1 MRASGCCALWRNL
14 REPRSSR
21 SCSAGKSRKVRGESP
36 TFIASVVPSA
46 CAARSGGLPCPC
58 TPKRTGDLVSEQ
70 DSNPPVSTG
79 GGDDGTTTLL
89 GSGRMGK
96 DDPRIVAL
104 GDVDEASSFL
114 GLARAEAEEEVG
126 ELLIGL
132 QRLLYRVMGD
142 VAMPQEDNMVGEDD
156 LRFLDGALEE
166 WRGRTE
172 IPREFVVPGESRLGA
187 LLDVARSI
195 TRRAERSLVA
205 SGYAGEHPHA
215 VRVVNRLSDVLFV
228 LARNADGKKTLS
240 KG

>member
-1 MRASGCCALWRNL
+1 L
-14 REPRSSR
+14 
-21 SCSAGKSRKVRGESP
+21 
-36 TFIASVVPSA
+36 
-46 CAARSGGLPCPC
+46 
-58 TPKRTGDLVSEQ
+58 SEQ

-142 VAMPQEDNMVGEDD
+142 VAMPQEDNVVGDDD
-156 LRFLDGALEE
+156 LRFLDGALAE

-215 VRVVNRLSDVLFV
+215 VRVVNRLSDLLFV

>member
-1 MRASGCCALWRNL
+1 L
-14 REPRSSR
+14 
-21 SCSAGKSRKVRGESP
+21 
-36 TFIASVVPSA
+36 
-46 CAARSGGLPCPC
+46 
-58 TPKRTGDLVSEQ
+58 SEQ

-142 VAMPQEDNMVGEDD
+142 VAMPKEDNVVGEDD
-156 LRFLDGALEE
+156 LLYLDGALGE

-172 IPREFVVPGESRLGA
+172 IPREFVVPCESRLGA
-187 LLDVARSI
+187 LLDVAR
-195 TRRAERSLVA
+195 TVVRRSERSLVA
-205 SGYAGEHPHA
+205 AGYETEHPYA
-215 VRVVNRLSDVLFV
+215 LRAVNRLSELLFV
-228 LARNADGKKTLS
+228 VARNADGRRTLS
-240 KG
+240 KD